1 MKISTKTRYGMR
13 FMIDL
18 AQSQGEGRV
27 ALKDIADRQGLS
39 KKYLE
44 QVVAPLASAGLL
56 DVTRGNQGGY
66 RLSRDA
72 SAITLADIVAASE
85 DGLELLDCMGS
96 LSACERAED
105 CRLVACGAAFK
116 WRSAIISPGSPS
128 PTSPLPPPLPTCN
141 LPPDLF
147 RVSCVITCAATR
159 EDAVEDEGKKYWL
172 SIAAF
177 VLVFIAVVVTL
188 STFMQQ
194 TSNRIVAQANQYVSD
209 ASAQS
214 WHCWSPPSMENT
226 QKDIETIAALASESA
241 DVTDIVTSEE
251 WLISVEET
259 SAFRHHRLR

>member
-105 CRLVACGAAFK
+105 CPVSSRVGRPSSGDRRLSLRAHP
-116 WRSAIISPGSPS
+116 RRRR
-128 PTSPLPPPLPTCN
+128 
-141 LPPDLF
+141 LF
-147 RVSCVITCAATR
+147 RRRCQLVI
-159 EDAVEDEGKKYWL
+159 YH
-172 SIAAF
+172 
-177 VLVFIAVVVTL
+177 
-188 STFMQQ
+188 Q
-194 TSNRIVAQANQYVSD
+194 TSFAYHV
-209 ASAQS
+209 
-214 WHCWSPPSMENT
+214 
-226 QKDIETIAALASESA
+226 
-241 DVTDIVTSEE
+241 
-251 WLISVEET
+251 
-259 SAFRHHRLR
+259 

>member
-105 CRLVACGAAFK
+105 FCEREGVEKGGFACA
-116 WRSAIISPGSPS
+116 
-128 PTSPLPPPLPTCN
+128 
-141 LPPDLF
+141 
-147 RVSCVITCAATR
+147 
-159 EDAVEDEGKKYWL
+159 
-172 SIAAF
+172 
-177 VLVFIAVVVTL
+177 
-188 STFMQQ
+188 
-194 TSNRIVAQANQYVSD
+194 SD
-209 ASAQS
+209 AFFPFRDNVDVLAAHGVTCIIQPGGSKRDDESVQACNE
-214 WHCWSPPSMENT
+214 HG
-226 QKDIETIAALASESA
+226 IAMVFTGARH
-241 DVTDIVTSEE
+241 
-251 WLISVEET
+251 
-259 SAFRHHRLR
+259 FRH

>member
-1 MKISTKTRYGMR
+1 MIVTIFTTISQKGDQVKISTKTRYGMR

-96 LSACERAED
+96 LSSRVGRPSSGDRRLSLRAHP
-105 CRLVACGAAFK
+105 R
-116 WRSAIISPGSPS
+116 RRR
-128 PTSPLPPPLPTCN
+128 
-141 LPPDLF
+141 LF
-147 RVSCVITCAATR
+147 RRRCQLVI
-159 EDAVEDEGKKYWL
+159 YH
-172 SIAAF
+172 
-177 VLVFIAVVVTL
+177 
-188 STFMQQ
+188 Q
-194 TSNRIVAQANQYVSD
+194 TSFAYHV
-209 ASAQS
+209 
-214 WHCWSPPSMENT
+214 
-226 QKDIETIAALASESA
+226 
-241 DVTDIVTSEE
+241 
-251 WLISVEET
+251 
-259 SAFRHHRLR
+259 

>member
-96 LSACERAED
+96 LSACERRRGLPVSSRVGRPSSGD
-105 CRLVACGAAFK
+105 RRLSLRAHP
-116 WRSAIISPGSPS
+116 RRRR
-128 PTSPLPPPLPTCN
+128 
-141 LPPDLF
+141 LF
-147 RVSCVITCAATR
+147 RRRCQLVI
-159 EDAVEDEGKKYWL
+159 YH
-172 SIAAF
+172 
-177 VLVFIAVVVTL
+177 
-188 STFMQQ
+188 Q
-194 TSNRIVAQANQYVSD
+194 TSFAYHV
-209 ASAQS
+209 
-214 WHCWSPPSMENT
+214 
-226 QKDIETIAALASESA
+226 
-241 DVTDIVTSEE
+241 
-251 WLISVEET
+251 
-259 SAFRHHRLR
+259 